1 MASFPESVK
10 SVEYSTTIN
19 NNQTKNVLATFL
31 PSNSCFRIFVLH
43 VACRMAIF
51 LTALLSLLAS
61 AAMAGDDASTGKN
74 VEDRSQVPEF
84 ISARKEIPAE
94 LLDQKK
100 EGTYWI
106 GFPIIGY
113 DPDTLF
119 NIGATVNVFN
129 DGPKNSPFF
138 RYNSYERKLALSAA
152 YSTGGAGQVRFI
164 FDAPNFNESPWHLY
178 GTAQF
183 VKNDFTNYF
192 GVGPSTLA
200 PLSFPGSNQ
209 TYDKY
214 ENFLSAIN
222 QVHDGQT
229 YRSYDEYRQ
238 QQVFADFSVQ
248 RDTLGGI
255 LRPMIG
261 LQVAY
266 YDIGDYTGE
275 THDGA
280 VIQPTHL
287 RADQNAG
294 RIKGFN
300 GGWDNSVRLGL
311 TYDTRDF
318 APNPSN
324 GIFLQAIGRTSL
336 KAFGSIENYGQ
347 FKLEA
352 RGFYSPFPKTRLV
365 LAGRLGYLAQTS
377 NTPFYILSQAPEV
390 ETTSE
395 WLGGF
400 DSLRGFQNN
409 RFVGNDVAAASVAAR
424 WFFAKSTLW
433 NQNLA
438 YGATA
443 FVDSGSVFSSVGD
456 TSFKNWKVSGG
467 VGFLLSWNV
476 STVVSF
482 DLGKSG
488 EGNLFY
494 MGLGFPY

>member
-1 MASFPESVK
+1 MKEFTLALPRKDHLVRFLRRVARPAAISFALFGLAASA
-10 SVEYSTTIN
+10 
-19 NNQTKNVLATFL
+19 VLAGDSVGADT
-31 PSNSCFRIFVLH
+31 
-43 VACRMAIF
+43 
-51 LTALLSLLAS
+51 S
-61 AAMAGDDASTGKN
+61 AQTQSG
-74 VEDRSQVPEF
+74 VPEF
-84 ISARKEIPAE
+84 MSARKEIPPE

-119 NIGATVNVFN
+119 NIGATVNVFD
-129 DGPKNSPFF
+129 DGPKDSPFF

-152 YSTGGAGQVRFI
+152 YSTGGASQVRFI
-164 FDAPNFNESPWHLY
+164 FDAPNFKASPWHLY
-178 GTAQF
+178 GTALYM
-183 VKNDFTNYF
+183 KSDFENYF
-192 GVGPSTLA
+192 GVGEASLA
-200 PLSFPGSNQ
+200 PLSFPGSDQ
-209 TYDKY
+209 TYSKY
-214 ENFLSAIN
+214 EDYLDAIK

-238 QQVFADFSVQ
+238 KQAFADFSVE

-255 LRPMIG
+255 LRPMAG
-261 LQVAY
+261 VQVAY

-280 VIQPTHL
+280 IIQPTHL
-287 RADQNAG
+287 RSDADDG
-294 RIKGFN
+294 RAKGFN

-324 GIFLQAIGRTSL
+324 GIFLQGIGRASL
-336 KAFGSIENYGQ
+336 RAFGSNESYGQ

-352 RGFYSPFPKTRLV
+352 RGFYSPFPSTRLV

-377 NTPFYILSQAPEV
+377 NTPFYILSQAPGV
-390 ETTSE
+390 DGSSN

-409 RFVGNDVAAASVAAR
+409 RFIGNNVAIASAEAR
-424 WFFAKSTLW
+424 WFFAKSTVW

-438 YGATA
+438 YGTTA
-443 FVDSGSVFSSVGD
+443 FVDAGSVFDSIGD
-456 TSFKNWKVSGG
+456 TSLKHWKPSGG
-467 VGFLLSWNV
+467 IGFLLSWNV
-476 STVVSF
+476 STIVSF

-488 EGNLFY
+488 EGKLFY
-494 MGLGFPY
+494 MGLGFPF

>member
-1 MASFPESVK
+1 MFRTALPPKHHLITSVYQ
-10 SVEYSTTIN
+10 VER
-19 NNQTKNVLATFL
+19 
-31 PSNSCFRIFVLH
+31 RI
-43 VACRMAIF
+43 AIF
-51 LTALLSLLAS
+51 LAALLSFGAPV
-61 AAMAGDDASTGKN
+61 AVAGDTDGAGTNGQ
-74 VEDRSQVPEF
+74 DQPDVPEF
-84 ISARKEIPAE
+84 ISDRKEIPAE

-119 NIGATVNVFN
+119 NIGATVNLFN
-129 DGPKNSPFF
+129 DGPKDSPFF
-138 RYNSYERKLALSAA
+138 RYNSYERKVALSAA

-164 FDAPNFNESPWHLY
+164 FDAPNFNASPWHIY
-178 GTAQF
+178 GSAQYI
-183 VKNDFTNYF
+183 KNDFTNYF
-192 GVGPSTLA
+192 GVGESTLA
-200 PLSFPGSNQ
+200 PLSFPGSDQ
-209 TYDKY
+209 TYGKY
-214 ENFLSAIN
+214 EDFLDAIN
-222 QVHDGQT
+222 QVHNGQT

-238 QQVFADFSVQ
+238 QQVFANFSVE
-248 RDTLGGI
+248 RDTFGGI
-255 LRPMIG
+255 LRPMAG
-261 LQVAY
+261 VQVAY

-280 VIQPTHL
+280 VIQATHL
-287 RADQNAG
+287 RSDENAG

-324 GIFLQAIGRTSL
+324 GLFLQAIGRASL
-336 KAFGSIENYGQ
+336 KAFGSTESYGQ

-352 RGFYSPFPKTRLV
+352 RGFYSPFPRTRLV

-390 ETTSE
+390 DTTSE

-409 RFVGNDVAAASVAAR
+409 RFVGNNVAVASAAAR

-443 FVDSGSVFSSVGD
+443 FVDSGSVFDSVGD
-456 TSFKNWKVSGG
+456 TSFKHWKVSGG
-467 VGFLLSWNV
+467 IGFLLSWNV

-482 DLGKSG
+482 DLGASG
-488 EGNLFY
+488 EGRLFY

>member
-1 MASFPESVK
+1 MNVFTTALPPKHHLIRFAHRVK
-10 SVEYSTTIN
+10 RRRAIS
-19 NNQTKNVLATFL
+19 LA
-31 PSNSCFRIFVLH
+31 
-43 VACRMAIF
+43 
-51 LTALLSLLAS
+51 ALLSLIAS
-61 AAMAGDDASTGKN
+61 GAMAGDASSTGTN
-74 VEDRSQVPEF
+74 EQDRSNVPDF
-84 ISARKEIPAE
+84 ISARSEIPAD

-106 GFPIIGY
+106 LFPIIGY

-119 NIGATVNVFN
+119 NIGATVNLFN
-129 DGPKNSPFF
+129 NGPKDSPFF
-138 RYNSYERKLALSAA
+138 RYNAYELKTGVAAA
-152 YSTGGAGQVRFI
+152 YSTGGAAQVRFTL
-164 FDAPNFNESPWHLY
+164 DAPNINDSPWHIY
-178 GTAQF
+178 ASAQY
-183 VKNDFTNYF
+183 VKNDFSNYF
-192 GVGPSTLA
+192 GVGESTLA
-200 PLSFPGSNQ
+200 PLSFPGSDQ
-209 TYDKY
+209 TFSNYND
-214 ENFLSAIN
+214 FLNAIN
-222 QVHDGQT
+222 QVHDGKT
-229 YRSYDEYRQ
+229 FRFYDAYRQ
-238 QQVFADFSVQ
+238 QQVFADFSVE

-255 LRPMIG
+255 LKPMAG
-261 LQVAY
+261 VRVAY

-280 VIQPTHL
+280 VIQTTHL
-287 RADQNAG
+287 RSDQDAG

-324 GIFLQAIGRTSL
+324 GLFVQAIGRGSL
-336 KAFGSIENYGQ
+336 KAVGSLENYGQ

-352 RGFYSPFPKTRLV
+352 RGFYSPFPRTRLV

-390 ETTSE
+390 DTTSE

-400 DSLRGFQNN
+400 DSLRGFENN
-409 RFVGNDVAAASVAAR
+409 RFVGKNVAAANAAVR

-438 YGATA
+438 FGTTA
-443 FVDSGSVFSSVGD
+443 FVDSGSVFNSVGD

-467 VGFLLSWNV
+467 VGFLLTWNV

>member
-1 MASFPESVK
+1 VFTTALPPKHHLVRSVHR
-10 SVEYSTTIN
+10 VER
-19 NNQTKNVLATFL
+19 
-31 PSNSCFRIFVLH
+31 RI
-43 VACRMAIF
+43 AIF
-51 LTALLSLLAS
+51 LAALLSFGAPV
-61 AAMAGDDASTGKN
+61 AMAGDTGSTGTTAP
-74 VEDRSQVPEF
+74 DRSDVPDF

-129 DGPKNSPFF
+129 DGLKDSPFF
-138 RYNSYERKLALSAA
+138 RYNSYERKIALSAA

-164 FDAPNFNESPWHLY
+164 FDSPNFNASPWHLY
-178 GTAQF
+178 GTAQY
-183 VKNDFTNYF
+183 VKNDFENYF
-192 GVGPSTLA
+192 GVGSPTLDA
-200 PLSFPGSNQ
+200 LSFPGSNK
-209 TYDKY
+209 TYSKY
-214 ENFLSAIN
+214 EDFLDAIN
-222 QVHDGQT
+222 QVHNGQT
-229 YRSYDEYRQ
+229 FRSYDEYKQ
-238 QQVFADFSVQ
+238 QQAFVDFSVE

-255 LRPMIG
+255 LRPMAGI
-261 LQVAY
+261 QVAY

-280 VIQPTHL
+280 VIQTTHL
-287 RADQNAG
+287 RSDENAG

-300 GGWDNSVRLGL
+300 GGWDNSIRLGL

-324 GIFLQAIGRTSL
+324 GLFLQAIARTSL
-336 KAFGSIENYGQ
+336 KAFGSTENYGQ

-352 RGFYSPFPKTRLV
+352 RGFYSPFPKTRLI

-377 NTPFYILSQAPEV
+377 NTPFYILSQAPGV
-390 ETTSE
+390 DGSSN
-395 WLGGF
+395 WLGAF

-409 RFVGNDVAAASVAAR
+409 RFIGNNVAVASAEVR
-424 WFFAKSTLW
+424 WFFAKSTIW

-438 YGATA
+438 YGTTA
-443 FVDSGSVFSSVGD
+443 FVDAGSVFDSIGD
-456 TSFKNWKVSGG
+456 TSLKHWKPSGG

-494 MGLGFPY
+494 MGLGFPF

>member
-1 MASFPESVK
+1 
-10 SVEYSTTIN
+10 VER
-19 NNQTKNVLATFL
+19 
-31 PSNSCFRIFVLH
+31 RI
-43 VACRMAIF
+43 AIF
-51 LTALLSLLAS
+51 LVALISFGAPV
-61 AAMAGDDASTGKN
+61 AMAGDNGSTGTN
-74 VEDRSQVPEF
+74 AQNRSDVPEF

-100 EGTYWI
+100 EGKYWI

-113 DPDTLF
+113 DPDTLLT
-119 NIGATVNVFN
+119 IGATVNLFN
-129 DGPKNSPFF
+129 DGPKDSPFF
-138 RYNSYERKLALSAA
+138 RYNSYDRKTALSAA
-152 YSTGGAGQVRFI
+152 YSSGGASLVRFI
-164 FDAPNFNESPWHLY
+164 FDAPNFNASPWHIY
-178 GTAQF
+178 GSAQYL
-183 VKNDFTNYF
+183 KSDFENYF
-192 GVGPSTLA
+192 GVGESTLQ
-200 PLSFPGSNQ
+200 PLSFPGSDK
-209 TYDKY
+209 TYNKY
-214 ENFLSAIN
+214 EDFLDAIN
-222 QVHDGQT
+222 QVHNGQT

-238 QQVFADFSVQ
+238 RQAFVDFSVE

-255 LRPMIG
+255 LRPMAGI
-261 LQVAY
+261 QVAY

-287 RADQNAG
+287 RSDFDAG

-300 GGWDNSVRLGL
+300 GGWDNSLRLGL

-324 GIFLQAIGRTSL
+324 GLFLQAIGRTSL
-336 KAFGSIENYGQ
+336 RAFGSSENYGQ
-347 FKLEA
+347 VKLEA
-352 RGFYSPFPKTRLV
+352 RGFYSPFPRTRLI

-377 NTPFYILSQAPEV
+377 NTPFYILSQAPGV
-390 ETTSE
+390 DASST

-400 DSLRGFQNN
+400 DSLRGFQTN
-409 RFVGNDVAAASVAAR
+409 RFVGNNVAVASAEVR
-424 WFFAKSTLW
+424 WFFAKSTVW

-443 FVDSGSVFSSVGD
+443 FVDAGSVFDSIGD
-456 TSFKNWKVSGG
+456 TSLKHCKPSGG

-494 MGLGFPY
+494 MGLGFPF

>member
-1 MASFPESVK
+1 MFRTAIPPKHHLITSVHR
-10 SVEYSTTIN
+10 VER
-19 NNQTKNVLATFL
+19 
-31 PSNSCFRIFVLH
+31 RI
-43 VACRMAIF
+43 AIF
-51 LTALLSLLAS
+51 LAALISFGAPV
-61 AAMAGDDASTGKN
+61 AMAGDTGDAGTNGQDQS
-74 VEDRSQVPEF
+74 DVPEF
-84 ISARKEIPAE
+84 INARKEIPAE

-119 NIGATVNVFN
+119 NIGATVNLFN
-129 DGPKNSPFF
+129 DGPKDSPFF
-138 RYNSYERKLALSAA
+138 RYNSYERKVALSAA

-164 FDAPNFNESPWHLY
+164 FDAPNFNASPWHIY
-178 GTAQF
+178 GSAQYI
-183 VKNDFTNYF
+183 KNDFTNYF
-192 GVGPSTLA
+192 GVGESTLA
-200 PLSFPGSNQ
+200 PLSFPGSDQ
-209 TYDKY
+209 TYGKY
-214 ENFLSAIN
+214 EDFLDAIN
-222 QVHDGQT
+222 QVHNGQT

-238 QQVFADFSVQ
+238 QQVFANFSVE

-255 LRPMIG
+255 LRPMAG
-261 LQVAY
+261 VQVAY

-280 VIQPTHL
+280 VIQTTHL
-287 RADQNAG
+287 RSDENAG

-324 GIFLQAIGRTSL
+324 GLFLQAIGRASL
-336 KAFGSIENYGQ
+336 KAFGSTESYGQ

-352 RGFYSPFPKTRLV
+352 RGFYSPFPRTRLV

-390 ETTSE
+390 DTTSE

-409 RFVGNDVAAASVAAR
+409 RFVGNNVAVARAAARS
-424 WFFAKSTLW
+424 FFA
-433 NQNLA
+433 N
-438 YGATA
+438 
-443 FVDSGSVFSSVGD
+443 
-456 TSFKNWKVSGG
+456 
-467 VGFLLSWNV
+467 
-476 STVVSF
+476 
-482 DLGKSG
+482 
-488 EGNLFY
+488 
-494 MGLGFPY
+494 

>member
-1 MASFPESVK
+1 MAISFALLGLIDSV
-10 SVEYSTTIN
+10 
-19 NNQTKNVLATFL
+19 VLAGDIGGTGDAGTNAQAR
-31 PSNSCFRIFVLH
+31 SN
-43 VACRMAIF
+43 
-51 LTALLSLLAS
+51 
-61 AAMAGDDASTGKN
+61 
-74 VEDRSQVPEF
+74 VPEF

-113 DPDTLF
+113 DPDTLLT
-119 NIGATVNVFN
+119 IGATVNLFD
-129 DGPKNSPFF
+129 DGPKTSPFF
-138 RYNSYERKLALSAA
+138 RYNSYDRKTALSAA
-152 YSTGGAGQVRFI
+152 YSSGGAALVRFI
-164 FDAPNFNESPWHLY
+164 FDAPNFNASPWHLY
-178 GTAQF
+178 GSALYL
-183 VKNDFTNYF
+183 KSDFENYF
-192 GVGPSTLA
+192 GIGESTLQ
-200 PLSFPGSNQ
+200 PLSFPGSDKTFN
-209 TYDKY
+209 KY
-214 ENFLSAIN
+214 EDFLDAIN
-222 QVHDGQT
+222 QVHNGQT
-229 YRSYDEYRQ
+229 FRSYDEYRQ
-238 QQVFADFSVQ
+238 RQALVDFSVE

-255 LRPMIG
+255 LRPMAGI
-261 LQVAY
+261 QIAY

-287 RADQNAG
+287 RSDQDAG
-294 RIKGFN
+294 RINGFD
-300 GGWDNSVRLGL
+300 GGWDNSIRLGL

-324 GIFLQAIGRTSL
+324 GLFLQAIGRTSL
-336 KAFGSIENYGQ
+336 RAFGSSENYGQ

-352 RGFYSPFPKTRLV
+352 RGFYSPFPRTRLI

-377 NTPFYILSQAPEV
+377 NTPFYILSQAPGV
-390 ETTSE
+390 DASST

-400 DSLRGFQNN
+400 DSLRGFQTN
-409 RFVGNDVAAASVAAR
+409 RFVGNNVAVASAEVR
-424 WFFAKSTLW
+424 WFFAKSTVW

-443 FVDSGSVFSSVGD
+443 FVDAGSVFDSIGD
-456 TSFKNWKVSGG
+456 TSLKHWKPSGG